1 MRYVSHE
8 IRSPL
13 NVVHAGLELLRADL
27 AAGGALSSTLSLLQD
42 IYFASSAAIDI
53 LNDMLQYE
61 HIDSG
66 TFKLDC
72 AAVSIVRAFA
82 GRMDGFKFLLSAK
95 NIALKIEDHAQVS
108 EFYSDSDDRREL
120 DIPAFPPFLS
130 LRASNPSLYI
140 PSSSLVLFMD
150 IFRVEQIIRNL
161 MTNAVKFTPEGG
173 DITIRFLICSDDPQ
187 LRQQQQLDA
196 LSPETVTG
204 FSPEALS
211 VTKRFLRI
219 EVQDSGVGERRCTIC
234 FYIYFIILCMV
245 AVYYRHC
252 DRGPT
257 EDVQAVHAVQP
268 QHSSRRRWVWAGV
281 VDMQESRGL
290 PRRQNGSN

>member
-1 MRYVSHE
+1 MCLVKVSEAILELKREFVRYVSHE

-42 IYFASSAAIDI
+42 IFFASSAAI
-53 LNDMLQYE
+53 DMLQYE

-72 AAVSIVRAFA
+72 AAVSIVRAFT

-120 DIPAFPPFLS
+120 DIPAFLPFLS

-219 EVQDSGVGERRCTIC
+219 EVQDSGVGERETSTI
-234 FYIYFIILCMV
+234 
-245 AVYYRHC
+245 
-252 DRGPT
+252 
-257 EDVQAVHAVQP
+257 
-268 QHSSRRRWVWAGV
+268 
-281 VDMQESRGL
+281 
-290 PRRQNGSN
+290 